1 VIFSN
6 TRRAAL
12 ALAVGIAAAPAGAQ
26 DAPKFAPMT
35 AARMLVLPVQEV
47 AGSPE
52 AKVWLAR
59 FDSVFT
65 ARLEDGGIGP
75 GWAYARDAIRYARS
89 NPTYV
94 NDPRTMGAQLLKGD
108 KIKAGVPLPEPF
120 ASRIRAL
127 VAIADARHAIVPVV
141 VRIDSTTTPRTA
153 KLQLM
158 FIDAKLSRVDWSG
171 VIEVKFTGA
180 PAVAADSLAI
190 TTSRLFIAN

>member
-6 TRRAAL
+6 TRRIVL
-12 ALAVGIAAAPAGAQ
+12 ALAAGALAGPAGAQ
-26 DAPKFAPMT
+26 EAPKFAPMT
-35 AARMLVLPVQEV
+35 ASRILVLPAQEV
-47 AGSPE
+47 AGAPE
-52 AKVWLAR
+52 TRAWLAR

-65 ARLEDGGIGP
+65 ARLEDGGIGN
-75 GWAYARDAIRYARS
+75 GWAYPRDAIRYARS

-94 NDPRTMGAQLLKGD
+94 SDPRSMGAQPLKAEKVKSGF
-108 KIKAGVPLPEPF
+108 ALPEPF

-127 VAIADARHAIVPVV
+127 VAIADTRHAIVPVV

-171 VIEVKFTGA
+171 TIEVKFTGA
-180 PAVAADSLAI
+180 PAVAADSLAM
-190 TTSRLFIAN
+190 TTARLFVSN